1 MELGSSPC
9 PPLRSSLRFAPNAP
23 FPPSIK
29 TFASSLP
36 TTANYHGIIKLVLTK
51 TAEDVHLWVPLM
63 NLRSA
68 LSVRKCHACANSVNY
83 RFVMRSSRRE
93 LWRYGRALSY
103 GSSYLF
109 QLNVCS
115 ERGSRCV
122 TPITDAL
129 VTVVVTRHSDVTS
142 FELTSADSTFCWRC
156 VWCVCVRGVSQR
168 FVTCWRQAT
177 QLFGLV
183 FEGTNTFCN
192 DAAVLSAI
200 IVCSL

>member
-1 MELGSSPC
+1 MKILSWWNWGRAPPS
-9 PPLRSSLRFAPNAP
+9 PLRSGLRFAPDAS
-23 FPPSIK
+23 FPPPI
-29 TFASSLP
+29 TVFASSLP
-36 TTANYHGIIKLVLTK
+36 TTANYRGIIKLVLTK

-93 LWRYGRALSY
+93 LWRHGRALSY
-103 GSSYLF
+103 GSSCLF

-115 ERGSRCV
+115 VRGSGCA
-122 TPITDAL
+122 TAITDAL

-156 VWCVCVRGVSQR
+156 VWCVCVRGVS
-168 FVTCWRQAT
+168 
-177 QLFGLV
+177 
-183 FEGTNTFCN
+183 
-192 DAAVLSAI
+192 
-200 IVCSL
+200 